1 MASSSTTKVSLKLL
15 VDTKNEKVL
24 FAEASKSAIDFLF
37 NLLSLPIGTV
47 VKLLSSN
54 GMVGSLGNLY
64 QSVENLNQNYMLPNQ
79 TKDVLLNPRTQ
90 SFSTEI
96 SGFLTQNND
105 NDIDETKL
113 YMCPSKCNFEVT
125 NDNTARCTA
134 ISAAASSSAFE
145 RTPTPSP
152 GYKSS
157 CSRTRVRCIRNEGK
171 IVVKRTII
179 RNDIVDEVA
188 TDFKVMDNKTC
199 PGNGVCGKYMSN
211 EVHYIGNRASNIKNG
226 FVKDDVTFL
235 VMDDLLI
242 QPMSTVSSTITLLN
256 NLNIKEIG
264 TFQEKVV
271 EMGMD
276 EGITLLKASLQSK
289 MVLTSVFIKER
300 KSDM

>member
-1 MASSSTTKVSLKLL
+1 MASSSSSSTTKVSLKLL
-15 VDTKNEKVL
+15 IDTKNEKVL

-64 QSVENLNQNYMLPNQ
+64 QSVENLDQKYMLPNP
-79 TKDVLLNPRTQ
+79 TKDVLLNPRAQ

-96 SGFLTQNND
+96 SGFLTQNDD
-105 NDIDETKL
+105 NDVEETKL
-113 YMCPSKCNFEVT
+113 YMCPNKCNFEVT
-125 NDNTARCTA
+125 NDNTTRCTA
-134 ISAAASSSAFE
+134 LSVVASSSAFE
-145 RTPTPSP
+145 YTPTPSP
-152 GYKSS
+152 EYNSS
-157 CSRTRVRCIRNEGK
+157 KTMSHKVHYQMNRKR
-171 IVVKRTII
+171 IVGNRTII
-179 RNDIVDEVA
+179 RNGIVNEG
-188 TDFKVMDNKTC
+188 
-199 PGNGVCGKYMSN
+199 PEYGVCEKYMSS
-211 EVHYIGNRASNIKNG
+211 EVSYIGNGASNIKNG

-242 QPMSTVSSTITLLN
+242 QPMSTVSSTITLLD

-271 EMGMD
+271 EMGMN
-276 EGITLLKASLQSK
+276 EGIKLLKASLQSK

>member
-1 MASSSTTKVSLKLL
+1 MASSSTTKVLLKLL

-54 GMVGSLGNLY
+54 GM
-64 QSVENLNQNYMLPNQ
+64 
-79 TKDVLLNPRTQ
+79 
-90 SFSTEI
+90 
-96 SGFLTQNND
+96 NND

-199 PGNGVCGKYMSN
+199 PGN
-211 EVHYIGNRASNIKNG
+211 
-226 FVKDDVTFL
+226 DDVTFL

-242 QPMSTVSSTITLLN
+242 QPMSTVSSTVTLLN
-256 NLNIKEIG
+256 NLIIKEIG

>member
-113 YMCPSKCNFEVT
+113 YMCPSKCNFEV
-125 NDNTARCTA
+125 
-134 ISAAASSSAFE
+134 
-145 RTPTPSP
+145 
-152 GYKSS
+152 
-157 CSRTRVRCIRNEGK
+157 
-171 IVVKRTII
+171 
-179 RNDIVDEVA
+179 
-188 TDFKVMDNKTC
+188 MDNKTC